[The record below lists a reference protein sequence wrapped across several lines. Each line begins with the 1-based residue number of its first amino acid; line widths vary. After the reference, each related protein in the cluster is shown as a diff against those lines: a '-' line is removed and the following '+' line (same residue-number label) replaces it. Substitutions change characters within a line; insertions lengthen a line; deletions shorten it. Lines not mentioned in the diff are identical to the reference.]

1 MAFDGL
7 FLHSMTKELNKELAG
22 GRITKIAFPFP
33 HEIILTVRS
42 FRKNRKLLLSA
53 HPVMARAQI
62 TKVDFENPIT
72 APNFV
77 MVLRRYLQGGKILAF
92 RQIANDRILEILVAN
107 ANEIGDAVS
116 YKIVLEIMGRHSNIF
131 FLDSENK
138 IIELI
143 KHVPAFENRVRILLP
158 GAQYQRP
165 PKQDL
170 INPFESSEFTSND
183 PRILADH
190 YQGMSMVSARE
201 AADAEYLTDW
211 FKKFDQPQATLTKIN
226 EKKSEFTAF
235 PYKSVIGEKTFF
247 PLLSDLLDAYYAQS
261 ANQLRVHELSS
272 QIDQIVKNELHRN
285 RRKLQNLNNDLIK
298 TKGADNYRIKGE
310 LLTTFQNKVIRG
322 NNSISLNNYYDGKA
336 IEITLDPK
344 ISANANAQKY
354 FTKYQKL
361 KKSVKYLDEQIRLA
375 SKELDYF
382 ENIEE
387 QLKNASPKDLDQ
399 IKIELL
405 KEGYLKDKKSD
416 KKPAKKRSKVAKPDR
431 FIANDGT
438 LIEVGKNNFQ
448 NDQLSMKNPKKD
460 DIWLHVQKIPGS
472 HVIIHSNNPSD
483 KTLIEAAKLAAYF
496 SKAKNSANVAVDYL
510 PVGRLRKPNGSKPGF
525 VVFEGQQTIYVT
537 PNRKLVEELKA

>member
-7 FLHSMTKELNKELAG
+7 FLHAMTKELNKELAG

-62 TKVDFENPIT
+62 TKVDFENPLT

-92 RQIANDRILEILVAN
+92 KQIENDRILEILVAN

-116 YKIVLEIMGRHSNIF
+116 YKLVLEIMGRHSNIF

-165 PKQDL
+165 PKQNL

-183 PRILADH
+183 QHVLAEH
-190 YQGMSMVSARE
+190 YQGMSMISAKE
-201 AADAEYLTDW
+201 AANAEYLTDW
-211 FKKFDQPQATLTKIN
+211 FKKFDKSQATLTKIN
-226 EKKSEFTAF
+226 EKKSEFTVF
-235 PYKSVIGEKTFF
+235 PYKTITGEKSFF
-247 PLLSDLLDAYYAQS
+247 PLLSDLLDTYYAQS
-261 ANQLRVHELSS
+261 ANQSRVHALSS

-285 RRKLQNLNNDLIK
+285 RRKLRNLNNDLAK
-298 TKGADNYRIKGE
+298 TEQANDYRIKGE
-310 LLTTFQNKVIRG
+310 LLTSFQNKITRG
-322 NNSISLNNYYDGKA
+322 DNSVALNNYYDGK
-336 IEITLDPK
+336 EIDISLDPK

-361 KKSVKYLDEQIRLA
+361 KKSVKYLDKQIKLA
-375 SKELDYF
+375 TEELNYF

-387 QLKNASPKDLDQ
+387 QLKDASPKDLGQ
-399 IKIELL
+399 IKIELVR
-405 KEGYLKDKKSD
+405 EGYLKDKKNE
-416 KKPAKKRSKVAKPDR
+416 KKPVKKRSKIAKPDR
-431 FIANDGT
+431 FTANDGT
-438 LIEVGKNNFQ
+438 AIEVGKNNFQ
-448 NDQLSMKNPKKD
+448 NDQLSMKSAQKD

-472 HVIIHSNNPSD
+472 HVIIHSNHPSD
-483 KTLIEAAKLAAYF
+483 ETLVEAAKLAAYF